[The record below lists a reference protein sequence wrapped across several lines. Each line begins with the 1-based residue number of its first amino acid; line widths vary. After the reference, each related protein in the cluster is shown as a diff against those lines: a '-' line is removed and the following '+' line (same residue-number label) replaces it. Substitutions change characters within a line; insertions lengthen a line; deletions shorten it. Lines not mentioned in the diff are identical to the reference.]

1 MTLQALKTKIT
12 GKTPLLQ
19 ANPQGVSRDFP
30 NTRRI
35 KEINAKKANRKDA
48 DYAEMAAVDG
58 VREMLLNEGK
68 YIAGTGTDYRIL
80 TPGENT
86 LQIDRYLA
94 HAQNK
99 IRRARKLE
107 RTSPAMSNGR
117 PSQSAARTSAIE
129 RDLRRGL

>member
-1 MTLQALKTKIT
+1 MKSLYEALNAE
-12 GKTPLLQ
+12 GLLEFGSHI
-19 ANPQGVSRDFP
+19 PGDFVREVLNLVLP
-30 NTRRI
+30 DVGTRAQF
-35 KEINAKKANRKDA
+35 NAVAL
-48 DYAEMAAVDG
+48 AEMSAVDG

-68 YIAGTGTDYRIL
+68 YIAGAGSDYRIL

-86 LQIDRYLA
+86 GQIDRYLA

-117 PSQSAARTSAIE
+117 PNQLAARTSAIE
-129 RDLRRGL
+129 RDLRKGI